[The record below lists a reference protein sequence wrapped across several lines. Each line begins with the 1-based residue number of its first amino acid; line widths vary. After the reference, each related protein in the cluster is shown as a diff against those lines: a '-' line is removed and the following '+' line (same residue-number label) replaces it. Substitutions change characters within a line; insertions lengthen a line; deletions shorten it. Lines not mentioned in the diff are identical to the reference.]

1 MKRTGHWLSVLGL
14 IALTAFA
21 QSAWAATCTSIS
33 SARWDRGS
41 TWSCGHIPGSAD
53 TVVIASG
60 FTVSLKG
67 TYGRIAALTI
77 DAGGIINDRGNN
89 LTASGNIAVNGQFGV
104 AGGGGSLISTGNSTI
119 SGTGTFEDSVLEIWG
134 DATIPATSTLT
145 FTLGGQIDIGP
156 NAPPNATLVINGT
169 ISGAGQQNGN
179 NIIKVHSGSALTLNG
194 QVNAPQ
200 SGIKIKGNAVVTNN
214 GSAILQSV
222 KGKNTSSVWTNAAN
236 SSLTLGT
243 AGFQGTLN
251 ASANGNTV
259 AYPNGMA
266 PIIPS
271 SNTYFNLSGPTCAQ
285 VQAAG
290 LTILGTGPCGGGGGG
305 GTTGCIPTTIN
316 GVQTPVMGGLGQVQI
331 DKGTTVNGTAV
342 ANNNNA
348 NSIAVTG
355 VTTGVTPALPALV
368 PANFPTNNS
377 NTNTSAT
384 TIAAGSYNNITTGAA
399 RTTFTGGTYYI
410 NNLTAN
416 GPITLGA
423 GTYYINQ
430 LTLNSSTA
438 DITVTGAVQIFIGNS
453 FDVRANNVSVNAG
466 GSVANLQV
474 NFYPNAQLDTHGN
487 DGFSFTGLMYAPDSS
502 TQLQIVGNNNTLTG
516 VLISGGQV
524 QLNNTAIIYGTTQQ
538 NQVAT
543 MTTTCSGGGGVGAT
557 AGSFN
562 AFESSTAANSTT
574 GLLYTKLAGTAFG
587 FDVVA
592 IQTNGTAIANTF
604 AGTVKVE
611 LVDVSTGAA
620 CAAAPL
626 IQSVGTLTFAPSNA
640 GRMTAP
646 QTTVA
651 TAWANVKVRMTTPAT
666 GTATVVAC
674 STDNFAIRPSS
685 FTVTASAVP
694 SLGATIKVG
703 SNFNFTATSNVSS
716 GYTGTPAIVPA
727 SVFVDGTTTPI
738 TATNL
743 VGAFAAATGAAATG
757 TFQYNELGT
766 ITLNT
771 DAVLDTS
778 FTSLDQAS
786 GGCVLNSTSN
796 ALSGGKY
803 GCNIGSAVFGPLGRF
818 IPDHFDTVVTQG
830 CNTTGTAV
838 QIFTYS
844 GQPFTATI
852 TARGAATATPANKQM
867 TKYAGTYAQTTSL
880 TVVPASGTL
889 SPLQALSSDF
899 VSGVATKTL
908 VFTFTTLPSVPAP
921 ITIRATDTDGVTSL
935 GATEGAVNARAG
947 RLSVSN
953 ALGAD
958 LYPLSVPWAV
968 QYYGASGWITNPDDT
983 CTTAP
988 ATSAIGLSNY
998 KGGLTSTSV
1007 TAVTLPPSNGAG
1019 VITLAKPNP
1028 KLTSSGSVWVSP
1040 PTLPGWLQ
1048 PGVAGLA
1055 NFSIFNG
1062 AKEFIYMRENY

>member
-1 MKRTGHWLSVLGL
+1 MTYICLDSKVYRATHCDGLARVFRRLFVVACLWLAGSGL
-14 IALTAFA
+14 ALAVTPPLL
-21 QSAWAATCTSIS
+21 QYHMDETSWA
-33 SARWDRGS
+33 G
-41 TWSCGHIPGSAD
+41 IPGEVTDS
-53 TVVIASG
+53 SG
-60 FTVSLKG
+60 
-67 TYGRIAALTI
+67 
-77 DAGGIINDRGNN
+77 
-89 LTASGNIAVNGQFGV
+89 SGYNGMAVNGATTANTTPALAGNPGTCGYGV
-104 AGGGGSLISTGNSTI
+104 FDGQTNYVALPNSFPNLTTNFTITAWIRTTNNANGGQRILIDDQNNTGGYGFSLGDG
-119 SGTGTFEDSVLEIWG
+119 GTGKLRFYARGS
-134 DATIPATSTLT
+134 S
-145 FTLGGQIDIGP
+145 QIILDTA
-156 NAPPNATLVINGT
+156 NVI
-169 ISGAGQQNGN
+169 
-179 NIIKVHSGSALTLNG
+179 
-194 QVNAPQ
+194 
-200 SGIKIKGNAVVTNN
+200 
-214 GSAILQSV
+214 
-222 KGKNTSSVWTNAAN
+222 
-236 SSLTLGT
+236 
-243 AGFQGTLN
+243 
-251 ASANGNTV
+251 
-259 AYPNGMA
+259 
-266 PIIPS
+266 S
-271 SNTYFNLSGPTCAQ
+271 SNTWYFVAAVADISNARRYIYVYDATGALVTSVNVNSSGWGIDNG
-285 VQAAG
+285 AASIG
-290 LTILGTGPCGGGGGG
+290 GENNSSVETGPAFHFAGNIDEVQVFNGALTQTDLNTLAVQTHPCGGGG

-316 GVQTPVMGGLGQVQI
+316 GVQTPVMGGTGQVQI

-384 TIAAGSYNNITTGAA
+384 TIAAGSYNNITTGTAQ
-399 RTTFTGGTYYI
+399 TTFTGGTYYI

-423 GTYYINQ
+423 GTYYINS
-430 LTLNSSTA
+430 LSLNSSTA

-453 FDVRANNVSVNAG
+453 FDVRANNISVNAG

-487 DGFSFTGLMYAPDSS
+487 NGFSFTGVMYAPDAS
-502 TQLQIVGNNNTLTG
+502 TQLQIDGNNNTLTG

-562 AFESSTAANSTT
+562 AFETSTAANSAT
-574 GLLYTKLAGTAFG
+574 GLLYTKLAGTPFG

-611 LVDVSTGAA
+611 LVDASTGAA
-620 CAAAPL
+620 CVTAPL

-640 GRMTAP
+640 GRMTTP
-646 QTTVA
+646 QVTVA
-651 TAWANVKVRMTTPAT
+651 TAWPNVRVRMTSPAT

-771 DAVLDTS
+771 DAVLDTT
-778 FTSLDQAS
+778 FTSLDQTS
-786 GGCVLNSTSN
+786 GGCVPNSTSN
-796 ALSGGKY
+796 VLSGGKY

-830 CNTTGTAV
+830 CNTTGTAL

-921 ITIRATDTDGVTSL
+921 ITVRATDTDGVTSL
-935 GATEGAVNARAG
+935 GATEGAVNVRAG
-947 RLSVSN
+947 RFSVSN

-983 CTTAP
+983 CTAVP

-1007 TAVTLPPSNGAG
+1007 TAVTLLTAVPATAGNGAG

-1040 PTLPGWLQ
+1040 PTLPSWLQ

>member
-14 IALTAFA
+14 IALTTFA
-21 QSAWAATCTSIS
+21 QSAWAATCTSKTGGPYNWDNQNTWTGCNNSKPRDGDAVIIS
-33 SARWDRGS
+33 GGS
-41 TWSCGHIPGSAD
+41 TVTLNVD
-53 TVVIASG
+53 TNQL
-60 FTVSLKG
+60 VSL
-67 TYGRIAALTI
+67 TVQ
-77 DAGGIINDRGNN
+77 AGGVLQGDNRGGQNLVDLSRGPGNLTNNGTITLTDNVLNLAGNFINNGSFSAGNSVTTFLGATPTIGGTSPTTFANLDLSQTTSVLLGNN
-89 LTASGNIAVNGQFGV
+89 VTV
-104 AGGGGSLISTGNSTI
+104 
-119 SGTGTFEDSVLEIWG
+119 TGTFSGPVTL
-134 DATIPATSTLT
+134 TSTCPTDYT
-145 FTLGGQIDIGP
+145 FTY
-156 NAPPNATLVINGT
+156 
-169 ISGAGQQNGN
+169 N
-179 NIIKVHSGSALTLNG
+179 N
-194 QVNAPQ
+194 
-200 SGIKIKGNAVVTNN
+200 
-214 GSAILQSV
+214 
-222 KGKNTSSVWTNAAN
+222 
-236 SSLTLGT
+236 
-243 AGFQGTLN
+243 
-251 ASANGNTV
+251 
-259 AYPNGMA
+259 
-266 PIIPS
+266 
-271 SNTYFNLSGPTCAQ
+271 
-285 VQAAG
+285 
-290 LTILGTGPCGGGGGG
+290 
-305 GTTGCIPTTIN
+305 
-316 GVQTPVMGGLGQVQI
+316 
-331 DKGTTVNGTAV
+331 GTTVLHSCPSGVVTPAYLQYHMDETSWGGISGEVIDSSGNGLNGTAV
-342 ANNNNA
+342 NGATTASTTPALTGNPGTCGYGVFNGNNSYVALPSSFPNLTSNFTITAWIRTTNNA
-348 NSIAVTG
+348 NSGQRIFIDDQNNTG
-355 VTTGVTPALPALV
+355 GYGFSLGDGGTGKLRFYARGSSQVILDT
-368 PANFPTNNS
+368 ANVINS
-377 NTNTSAT
+377 NTWYFVAAVADISNARRYIYVYDATGALVTSVNVNSSGWGTDNGAASIGGENNLST
-384 TIAAGSYNNITTGAA
+384 ETGPAFHFAGNIDEAQVFQSALTQTQLGTIAVQTHPCAGVSG
-399 RTTFTGGTYYI
+399 
-410 NNLTAN
+410 
-416 GPITLGA
+416 
-423 GTYYINQ
+423 
-430 LTLNSSTA
+430 SS
-438 DITVTGAVQIFIGNS
+438 
-453 FDVRANNVSVNAG
+453 
-466 GSVANLQV
+466 
-474 NFYPNAQLDTHGN
+474 
-487 DGFSFTGLMYAPDSS
+487 
-502 TQLQIVGNNNTLTG
+502 
-516 VLISGGQV
+516 
-524 QLNNTAIIYGTTQQ
+524 
-538 NQVAT
+538 
-543 MTTTCSGGGGVGAT
+543 T

-694 SLGATIKVG
+694 ALGATIKVG

-796 ALSGGKY
+796 VLSGGKY

-830 CNTTGTAV
+830 CNTTGTVA

-908 VFTFTTLPSVPAP
+908 VFTFTTLPSVPAA

-947 RLSVSN
+947 RFSVSN

-983 CTTAP
+983 CTAVP

-998 KGGLTSTSV
+998 KGGLTSTTV
-1007 TAVTLPPSNGAG
+1007 TAVTLLTAAPATAGNGAG

-1040 PTLPGWLQ
+1040 PTLPSWLQ

-1062 AKEFIYMRENY
+1062 AKEFIYLRENY

>member
-1 MKRTGHWLSVLGL
+1 MTYICLDSKVYRATHCDGLARVFRRLFVVACLWLAGSGL
-14 IALTAFA
+14 ALAVTPPLL
-21 QSAWAATCTSIS
+21 QYHMDETSWA
-33 SARWDRGS
+33 G
-41 TWSCGHIPGSAD
+41 IPGEVTDS
-53 TVVIASG
+53 SG
-60 FTVSLKG
+60 
-67 TYGRIAALTI
+67 
-77 DAGGIINDRGNN
+77 
-89 LTASGNIAVNGQFGV
+89 SGYNGMAVNGATTANTTPALAGNPGTCGYGV
-104 AGGGGSLISTGNSTI
+104 FDGQTNYVALPNSFPNLTTNFTITAWIRTTNNANGGQRILIDDQNNTGGYGFSLGDG
-119 SGTGTFEDSVLEIWG
+119 GTGKLRFYARGS
-134 DATIPATSTLT
+134 S
-145 FTLGGQIDIGP
+145 QIILDTA
-156 NAPPNATLVINGT
+156 NVI
-169 ISGAGQQNGN
+169 
-179 NIIKVHSGSALTLNG
+179 
-194 QVNAPQ
+194 
-200 SGIKIKGNAVVTNN
+200 
-214 GSAILQSV
+214 
-222 KGKNTSSVWTNAAN
+222 
-236 SSLTLGT
+236 
-243 AGFQGTLN
+243 
-251 ASANGNTV
+251 
-259 AYPNGMA
+259 
-266 PIIPS
+266 S
-271 SNTYFNLSGPTCAQ
+271 SNTWYFVAAVADISNAIRYIYVYDATGALVTSVNVNSSGWGIDNG
-285 VQAAG
+285 AASIG
-290 LTILGTGPCGGGGGG
+290 GENNSSAETGPAFHFAGNIDEVQVFNGALTQTDLNTLAVQTHPCGGGG

-316 GVQTPVMGGLGQVQI
+316 GVQTPVMGGTGQVQI

-384 TIAAGSYNNITTGAA
+384 TIAAGSYNNITTGTAQ
-399 RTTFTGGTYYI
+399 TTFTGGTYYI

-423 GTYYINQ
+423 GTYYINN
-430 LTLNSSTA
+430 LSLNSSTA

-453 FDVRANNVSVNAG
+453 FDVRANNISVNAG

-487 DGFSFTGLMYAPDSS
+487 NGFSFTGVMYAPDAS
-502 TQLQIVGNNNTLTG
+502 TQLQIDGNNNTLTG

-524 QLNNTAIIYGTTQQ
+524 QLNNTAIIYGATQQ

-543 MTTTCSGGGGVGAT
+543 MTTMCSGGGGVGAT

-562 AFESSTAANSTT
+562 AFETSTAANSAT
-574 GLLYTKLAGTAFG
+574 GLLYTKLAGTAFA

-611 LVDVSTGAA
+611 LVDASTGAA

-626 IQSVGTLTFAPSNA
+626 VQSVGTITFATANA

-646 QTTVA
+646 STTVA
-651 TAWANVKVRMTTPAT
+651 TAWPNVRVRMTSPAT
-666 GTATVVAC
+666 GTATTVAC

-694 SLGATIKVG
+694 ALGATIKVG

-771 DAVLDTS
+771 DAVLDTT
-778 FTSLDQAS
+778 FTSLDQTS
-786 GGCVLNSTSN
+786 GGCVPNSTSN
-796 ALSGGKY
+796 VLSGGKY

-852 TARGAATATPANKQM
+852 TARGAATATPTDKQM
-867 TKYAGTYAQTTSL
+867 TKYAGTYAKNTAFA
-880 TVVPASGTL
+880 VPANGAFSV
-889 SPLQALSSDF
+889 LQALNTDF

-908 VFTFTTLPSVPAP
+908 VFVFTTLPSVPAP

-935 GATEGAVNARAG
+935 GATEGAVNARVG
-947 RLSVSN
+947 RFNVAN
-953 ALGAD
+953 AVGAD

-968 QYYGASGWITNPDDT
+968 QYYNTNGWITNSDDT
-983 CTTAP
+983 CTIAP

-998 KGGLTSTSV
+998 KGGLSSTSV
-1007 TAVTLPPSNGAG
+1007 TAVTLLTAVPATASNGAG
-1019 VITLAKPNP
+1019 IITLAKPSP
-1028 KLTSSGSVWVSP
+1028 KLARSGSVWVSP
-1040 PTLPGWLQ
+1040 PTLPSWLQ

-1055 NFSIFNG
+1055 TFSIFNG